1 MEAFVLDY
9 DKADGNIS
17 DHSREKHEDVND
29 GDWNN
34 LLFRQLK
41 KQEKIRF
48 HLLLSYLHTFSK
60 FTEKCVFK
68 YFAIQN

>member
-17 DHSREKHEDVND
+17 DHSREEHEDVND

-41 KQEKIRF
+41 KQAKIRF
-48 HLLLSYLHTFSK
+48 H
-60 FTEKCVFK
+60 
-68 YFAIQN
+68 